1 MKEKFKAGLKRVHLF
16 LKEILNVLGN
26 ILVPFV
32 SLVVLIME
40 ILPVPTTWIE
50 AVKKAEYWLFY
61 AAGTGEKIE
70 EIIEENIKKLEE
82 KNGSGSGNAGIGG
95 GSGSSN
101 NFEKLEA
108 KKGFKPNPKAKP
120 KNNLTKLD

>member
-1 MKEKFKAGLKRVHLF
+1 MKEKFKAVMKRVHLF

-26 ILVPFV
+26 VLVPLV

-40 ILPVPTTWIE
+40 ILPVPTTWVE
-50 AVKKAEYWLFY
+50 AVKKVEYWFFY
-61 AAGTGEKIE
+61 ASGTGERIE
-70 EIIEENIKKLEE
+70 KIIEENVKKLEE
-82 KNGSGSGNAGIGG
+82 KSENGGGVGG
-95 GSGSSN
+95 GSDSSK

-120 KNNLTKLD
+120 NPNKNLTKLD

>member
-1 MKEKFKAGLKRVHLF
+1 MKEKFKAVMKRVHLF

-26 ILVPFV
+26 VLVPLV

-40 ILPVPTTWIE
+40 ILPVPITWIE

-61 AAGTGEKIE
+61 VSGTGERIE
-70 EIIEENIKKLEE
+70 EIIEENVKKLEE
-82 KNGSGSGNAGIGG
+82 KSRVGG
-95 GSGSSN
+95 GSDSSK
-101 NFEKLEA
+101 NFKKLEA

-120 KNNLTKLD
+120 NPNKNFTKLD